1 MKRLTEDQPQAA
13 DWLAL
18 LSLAL
23 FLGALL
29 LVVP

>member
-1 MKRLTEDQPQAA
+1 VMRDQPQAA

-23 FLGALL
+23 FLGALM
-29 LVVP
+29 LVAP